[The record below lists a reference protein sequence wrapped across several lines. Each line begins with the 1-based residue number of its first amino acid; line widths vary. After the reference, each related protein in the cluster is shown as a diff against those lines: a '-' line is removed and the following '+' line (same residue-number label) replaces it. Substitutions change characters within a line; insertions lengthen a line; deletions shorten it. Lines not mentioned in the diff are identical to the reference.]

1 MRHAAITL
9 IIGEFITTL
18 EEAIDDVGGG
28 GDGEVVV
35 VSKDDKVDEGDEEW
49 VNGVFVEETRHELRL
64 KANLHESEKSS

>member
-35 VSKDDKVDEGDEEW
+35 VSKDDKVDEGDEE
-49 VNGVFVEETRHELRL
+49 
-64 KANLHESEKSS
+64 